1 MFLQVKS
8 CLVHFGDGAML
19 NHTFFKGLL
28 EFKLRAVVALL
39 DLAPLVG
46 TRVAGKAVA
55 GMRSH

>member
-1 MFLQVKS
+1 
-8 CLVHFGDGAML
+8 ML